1 MGIISVLLAKKT
13 NWLLVF
19 PKVRRVIRWIT
30 SKMTKQKQRVAK
42 MKSRKVFF
50 FFFSSVPWWK
60 NVYQSAK
67 TESLLVFV
75 ESKKNWEYGG
85 QAACRCLTLE
95 WRELPGLVGVT
106 SLLLAVSS
114 NLGLVVRT
122 TLLRRDRRP
131 RVAWCWWCDWHADDD
146 SSNWHDL
153 RSGNRRLAASV
164 STTCKSSVQDP
175 RGRCRDERGQ
185 WLSLPCQQLN
195 RLLYHVR

>member
-50 FFFSSVPWWK
+50 LSFSPL
-60 NVYQSAK
+60 YRDEK
-67 TESLLVFV
+67 TFIRVQRLKVFWCL
-75 ESKKNWEYGG
+75 SNPRKTEYGG